1 MLLIWIHFGFLDSR
15 DSWVLD
21 SQVTGT
27 LIWHCFSL
35 QHCHVCVQP
44 LDLCWMLGRQMA
56 APRHLISMS
65 GEGNGSGTLPGW
77 VQELGLNG
85 TLCLGATGFPEWFST
100 ASSQPSWLPG
110 HGTWPQLLNHS
121 PEFPEES
128 IHLGCL
134 CLSRSW
140 LGLGGR
146 GGYCFLPSGVTLEEP
161 HSFHL

>member
-1 MLLIWIHFGFLDSR
+1 MSAL
-15 DSWVLD
+15 
-21 SQVTGT
+21 
-27 LIWHCFSL
+27 SL
-35 QHCHVCVQP
+35 
-44 LDLCWMLGRQMA
+44 
-56 APRHLISMS
+56 LISMS

-85 TLCLGATGFPEWFST
+85 TLCLAVTEFPEWFST

-140 LGLGGR
+140 LGPGGK
-146 GGYCFLPSGVTLEEP
+146 GGYCSLPCRVTLEQP
-161 HSFHL
+161 HSSHL